1 MALDNNQFDGHGD
14 IAQFLEK
21 FKEQTFSPANAPFQP
36 SDFAPRENSLP
47 AKSVQYEKS
56 LEKLEQKIQELE
68 DKFEATAGQ
77 NQMILSEL
85 ARTREAMERQKDK
98 DAFLEH
104 ISRTTSNLKASVENL
119 SRSQQNTSSFSY
131 RAPDVQR
138 SFDTEPHFPKA
149 ADEAHTAIY
158 HYQPDNYRA
167 AQAEKMRREYEEKE
181 RIISSLH
188 QKASQLKAVNSALDR
203 EIRKVQQEKMEAL
216 KKSAEQAKEILSLRD
231 QLTAAEE
238 RFKSFDFENRI
249 ISIKQQY
256 QQKVT
261 SLENQLQE
269 ISDTCMRQ
277 VEEIESLRAEN
288 IKLHKAAEEKEQALA
303 RLEAKER
310 ELETLKAEMAALREN
325 HSQTSKKQLTVFSER
340 LRVLEGQRD
349 ELSTQ
354 FQSAQSAL
362 EAVRQEKEMLEK
374 NFKELVEKINQN
386 DVVIGQLK
394 QKIEVLG
401 QQNEELSHQNATLQD
416 AKQNLEQNLSAAN
429 LRAEELTREKDT
441 LSARTDELS
450 REREFF
456 DMQSESWSQEREE
469 WRSSNEQLKQEK
481 AELQNANRAL
491 TEQKDNLET
500 RLVELDREKAE
511 LVARTEEL
519 GKEKQQLSLRA
530 GALTQEKASLLARVE
545 ELIREKETV
554 VAQVKSWETQH
565 GTMQGSQNQ
574 LVQEKEELNKR
585 VAELEQEKAQLVTRT
600 QELDR
605 ENAELAARTQ
615 EISQEKEAL
624 SARVEALS
632 QEKTALSAQVEQAR
646 QTLARQAQELSGAKE
661 NLQHDLQIAF
671 REREEL
677 SREKESLLEQTE
689 SLKAEKEALA
699 AKSQKLEEQARELA
713 GEKQTLAKENQQ
725 LRNQSAALLAARLVQ
740 EKERAEKQ
748 EFSQQKNAPA
758 QEPAKPAAMQKPA
771 VVQAWTDQ
779 PVPQEPAAPKIV
791 EKKVSHKTEEVP
803 LSEQP
808 VAMSKQAPAKV
819 QTEADLPEIK
829 VADPVPQTESLFN
842 GEDFLEKT
850 DSFIGR
856 MKWSIFREDR

>member
-21 FKEQTFSPANAPFQP
+21 FKEQTFSPSNAPFKP

-104 ISRTTSNLKASVENL
+104 ISQTISNLKASVENL
-119 SRSQQNTSSFSY
+119 SRSQQNNSSFSY

-138 SFDTEPHFPKA
+138 SFDTEPHLLKA

-167 AQAEKMRREYEEKE
+167 AQAEKMRKEYEEKE

-325 HSQTSKKQLTVFSER
+325 HSQTSKKQLSVFSER

-354 FQSAQSAL
+354 FQNAQAAL
-362 EAVRQEKEMLEK
+362 ETVRQEKELLEK

-394 QKIEVLG
+394 EKIEVLG
-401 QQNEELSHQNATLQD
+401 QQNEELSHQNAALQD
-416 AKQNLEQNLSAAN
+416 AKQSLEQNLSAAH
-429 LRAEELTREKDT
+429 LHAEELTREKET
-441 LSARTDELS
+441 LSTRTDELS

-456 DMQSESWSQEREE
+456 DMQSDSWNQEREE
-469 WRSSNEQLKQEK
+469 WRSSNEQLQ
-481 AELQNANRAL
+481 
-491 TEQKDNLET
+491 
-500 RLVELDREKAE
+500 REK
-511 LVARTEEL
+511 V
-519 GKEKQQLSLRA
+519 QLQDA
-530 GALTQEKASLLARVE
+530 
-545 ELIREKETV
+545 
-554 VAQVKSWETQH
+554 
-565 GTMQGSQNQ
+565 
-574 LVQEKEELNKR
+574 
-585 VAELEQEKAQLVTRT
+585 TR
-600 QELDR
+600 
-605 ENAELAARTQ
+605 
-615 EISQEKEAL
+615 
-624 SARVEALS
+624 
-632 QEKTALSAQVEQAR
+632 
-646 QTLARQAQELSGAKE
+646 
-661 NLQHDLQIAF
+661 
-671 REREEL
+671 
-677 SREKESLLEQTE
+677 
-689 SLKAEKEALA
+689 
-699 AKSQKLEEQARELA
+699 
-713 GEKQTLAKENQQ
+713 
-725 LRNQSAALLAARLVQ
+725 
-740 EKERAEKQ
+740 
-748 EFSQQKNAPA
+748 
-758 QEPAKPAAMQKPA
+758 
-771 VVQAWTDQ
+771 
-779 PVPQEPAAPKIV
+779 
-791 EKKVSHKTEEVP
+791 
-803 LSEQP
+803 
-808 VAMSKQAPAKV
+808 
-819 QTEADLPEIK
+819 
-829 VADPVPQTESLFN
+829 
-842 GEDFLEKT
+842 
-850 DSFIGR
+850 
-856 MKWSIFREDR
+856 